1 MTKTYS
7 KPRIVREQ
15 VGLPDRSLQF
25 KKTNEGYRVFFKVF
39 TTVLATFIVIAGINR
54 PERQKPL
61 QYMEI
66 AKYDKYIDKKE
77 ITCLAKNMYFEARNE
92 GTAGVLGVT
101 NVVLNRVKSDLY
113 PNTICGVIE
122 DAKISQWW
130 LKEKGLKKPIKH
142 MCQFSWYCDGKSDK
156 PKHKGKWQNS
166 LPVASLVL
174 AYKENIRDIA
184 FLLDGATHYHA
195 DYVYPEWRKSKQ
207 KIVQIGNHIFYKW
220 I

>member
-1 MTKTYS
+1 MTKIRS

-25 KKTNEGYRVFFKVF
+25 KNIDEGYRVFFKVF
-39 TTVLATFIVIAGINR
+39 TTVLATFIVIAGITR
-54 PERQKPL
+54 PERIPQM

-66 AKYDKYIDKKE
+66 AKYDRYIDKKE

-101 NVVLNRVKSDLY
+101 NVVLNRVKSEIY

-130 LKEKGLKKPIKH
+130 LKEKGIKKPIKNK
-142 MCQFSWYCDGKSDK
+142 CQFSWFCDGYSDEPK
-156 PKHKGKWQNS
+156 DEKTYNEIYNLAEEFIAGKHKS
-166 LPVASLVL
+166 M
-174 AYKENIRDIA
+174 IDIT
-184 FLLDGATHYHA
+184 DGAMWYHA
-195 DYVYPEWRKSKQ
+195 DYVHPRWANHKEVTTKVGR
-207 KIVQIGNHIFYKW
+207 HIFYR
-220 I
+220 

>member
-25 KKTNEGYRVFFKVF
+25 KKTDEGHRVFFKVF
-39 TTVLATFIVIAGINR
+39 TTILATFIVMVGIFR

-142 MCQFSWYCDGKSDK
+142 MCQFSWYCDGKSDAVSYT
-156 PKHKGKWQNS
+156 HLT
-166 LPVASLVL
+166 LPTT
-174 AYKENIRDIA
+174 D
-184 FLLDGATHYHA
+184 
-195 DYVYPEWRKSKQ
+195 
-207 KIVQIGNHIFYKW
+207 
-220 I
+220 